1 MLQNNWGKNSTS
13 KMNEPE
19 SLVSSKKKYQVC
31 KKKQEIMAHNQ
42 ENNQFLR
49 NTNNRIR
56 GEKILKD
63 LNLTPRNKNFSS

>member
-13 KMNEPE
+13 KMNKPE
-19 SLVSSKKKYQVC
+19 SLVSSKKKIPGMQ
-31 KKKQEIMAHNQ
+31 KKQEIMAHNQ

-63 LNLTPRNKNFSS
+63 PNLTPRNKNFSS

>member
-1 MLQNNWGKNSTS
+1 MQ
-13 KMNEPE
+13 
-19 SLVSSKKKYQVC
+19 
-31 KKKQEIMAHNQ
+31 KKQEIMAHNQ

-63 LNLTPRNKNFSS
+63 PNLTPRNKNFSS

>member
-19 SLVSSKKKYQVC
+19 SLVSSKKKIPGMQ
-31 KKKQEIMAHNQ
+31 KKQEIMAHNQ